1 MTALTILGVLAALG
15 ALGGGAWAVNTYA
28 QRTYGYNAF
37 RVPNLAFML
46 VPFALFWTG
55 YAFVEEGQ
63 TLAQALLGGNLN
75 TILMVAVA
83 GLSLVGFAVYL
94 AKKTNIWIALAAT
107 AIQFAAAVAII
118 AVVVLAVVLKD
129 WLTPRKAAQLRNR

>member
-94 AKKTNIWIALAAT
+94 AKKPTSGLPLPPPP
-107 AIQFAAAVAII
+107 FSS
-118 AVVVLAVVLKD
+118 
-129 WLTPRKAAQLRNR
+129 PLRWPSSPSSYWRLC